1 MAKGKV
7 NFGNVSS
14 QLTFVPPKVDMKGQ
28 EVTPKMKLAIN
39 KALVKGVQK
48 GMTYVE
54 AALRPALNASMA
66 SQWSWGVGK
75 AGAPSRDI
83 IDTGALRDSL
93 KLKTTFLQTKTKL
106 DITYTQ
112 RYAAFVHYGGYIQH
126 YGNKKASAVYI
137 PGRPWVTAVL
147 EGTHGQP
154 KLDYATP
161 FNAGIQEAWAAQFG

>member
-7 NFGNVSS
+7 NLGKVST
-14 QLTFVPPKVDMKGQ
+14 QLTFIPPKVEMKGQ
-28 EVTPKMKLAIN
+28 DVTPKMRLATN
-39 KALVKGVQK
+39 KALTKGVQK

-54 AALRPALNASMA
+54 AALRPALDASMA

-75 AGAPSRDI
+75 AGLASRDI
-83 IDTGALRDSL
+83 IDTGALKGSL

-106 DITYTQ
+106 DIIYTQ
-112 RYAAFVHYGGYIQH
+112 KYAAFVHYGGYIQP
-126 YGNKKASAVYI
+126 YGNPKASSMYI

-154 KLDYATP
+154 KLDYAAP
-161 FNAGIQEAWAAQFG
+161 LNRGIQEAWKAQFG